1 MNKNFSGKNISG
13 EMKNAIKNA
22 DTASRR
28 CLKAG
33 RTMDDISE
41 KLSALLSDPD
51 GMERIKSM
59 AQNLLGN
66 KPEPQEAPN
75 VNDLDID
82 IGALT
87 GILKKMKGTGA
98 NDSRINLLLALK
110 PNLSPEKQARVDS
123 AIKILK
129 LIEFAPILKDMGLFS

>member
-1 MNKNFSGKNISG
+1 
-13 EMKNAIKNA
+13 
-22 DTASRR
+22 
-28 CLKAG
+28 
-33 RTMDDISE
+33 MDDISE